1 MVPLLAA
8 CAAGTSQWDKPGA
21 AQAAID
27 EDVQKC
33 RVDVRLLPEA
43 RLAGPAPATSGE
55 PLVDR
60 GQERDAQEAQEV
72 RRCMEAKGYRV
83 RR

>member
-27 EDVQKC
+27 EDMQTC
-33 RVDVRLLPEA
+33 RVDA
-43 RLAGPAPATSGE
+43 RLSPEPRLGGPSPATSGD
-55 PLVDR
+55 PFVDR

-72 RRCMEAKGYRV
+72 RRCMESKGYRAQ
-83 RR
+83 R

>member
-8 CAAGTSQWDKPGA
+8 CAAGAPQWDKPGA
-21 AQAAID
+21 AQAAIE
-27 EDVQKC
+27 EDMQKC
-33 RVDVRLLPEA
+33 RVEGRLSPEP
-43 RLAGPAPATSGE
+43 RLAGPSPTTSGT

-72 RRCMEAKGYRV
+72 RKCMEGKGYRLKG
-83 RR
+83 

>member
-8 CAAGTSQWDKPGA
+8 CAAGTPQWDKPGA

-27 EDVQKC
+27 EDMQKC
-33 RVDVRLLPEA
+33 RMDA
-43 RLAGPAPATSGE
+43 RLSPEPRIAGPSPVTSRD

-72 RRCMEAKGYRV
+72 RRCMQGKGYSLKR
-83 RR
+83 